1 MWRSLHQ
8 CGRAYV
14 LGMLQRHD
22 TPVRVPLGRE
32 PLSVLQSFRAA
43 RSNILSIIPEQA
55 TEEPI
60 ISGKTVVRWH
70 MVMAPQGARQV
81 LLEKLENYPKSDIT
95 KDILRPAIGESLFV
109 AEGKDWR
116 WQRRAS
122 APAFSP
128 RNIGRLTP
136 IMTRAAEAS
145 AQRVAAAATPG
156 RALNLFDEM
165 VATTFDVIADVT
177 FSGDNMFDQKAVHA
191 SIDRYIEQAARLSI
205 LDILGLPTWIPRPGR
220 MLAMPQMR
228 KMKDQ
233 ADAAIGRRRTVPDA
247 AQPDL
252 LSLLVDAEDEKTGR
266 KMTTGELRDN
276 LMTFIVA
283 GHETTA
289 LTLSWALYLCAF
301 DTDVQDTA
309 RAEAQTVL
317 GDRAATADD
326 IAALPYIRQ
335 IIDETLRLYPAGGF
349 LSRTA
354 LADDVLLGHQIKAGD
369 TVMLPVYATHRHHD
383 LWDDP
388 DAFRPSRFADPK
400 AIDRYAY
407 LPFSDG
413 PRICIGASFALQE
426 AVIILATL
434 LARFKFS
441 AVPGRD
447 PDPVMILTLRPEG
460 GVWLTVDPA

>member
-1 MWRSLHQ
+1 MTSTPRL
-8 CGRAYV
+8 
-14 LGMLQRHD
+14 
-22 TPVRVPLGRE
+22 PVRVPLGRA
-32 PLSVLQSFRAA
+32 PLSVLQSFKAA
-43 RSNILSIIPEQA
+43 RMNILSIIPEQA

-60 ISGKTVVRWH
+60 ISGRTVVPWH
-70 MVMAPQGARQV
+70 MVMDPQGNRDV
-81 LLEKLENYPKSDIT
+81 LLEKLENYPKSDVT
-95 KDILRPAIGESLFV
+95 KDIMRPAIGDSLFV

-128 RNIGRLTP
+128 RNIARLTP
-136 IMTRAAEAS
+136 IMTRAAEA
-145 AQRVAAAATPG
+145 AAARIAATAIPG

-165 VATTFDVIADVT
+165 VATTFEVIADVT

-191 SIDRYIEQAARLSI
+191 SIDHYIEQAARISI
-205 LDILGLPTWIPRPGR
+205 LDVLGFPTWVPRPGR
-220 MLAMPQMR
+220 MMAVPQMR

-233 ADAAIGRRRTVPDA
+233 ADAAIERRRTVPEA

-252 LSLLVDAEDEKTGR
+252 LSLLVDAADDKTGR
-266 KMTTGELRDN
+266 TMTTSELRDN

-301 DTDVQDTA
+301 DPCVQDAA
-309 RAEAQTVL
+309 RKQAQDVL
-317 GDRAATADD
+317 GDRAATAEDMTR
-326 IAALPYIRQ
+326 LPYIRQ
-335 IIDETLRLYPAGGF
+335 IVEETLRLYPAGGF

-354 LADDVLLGHQIKAGD
+354 QADDTLLGHQIKAGD
-369 TVMLPVYATHRHHD
+369 TVMLPVYATHRHKK

-388 DAFRPSRFADPK
+388 DAFRPDRFADPK
-400 AIDRYAY
+400 SIDRYAY
-407 LPFSDG
+407 LPFGDG

-447 PDPVMILTLRPEG
+447 PKPVMILTLRPEG
-460 GVWLTVDPA
+460 GVWLTVQPV